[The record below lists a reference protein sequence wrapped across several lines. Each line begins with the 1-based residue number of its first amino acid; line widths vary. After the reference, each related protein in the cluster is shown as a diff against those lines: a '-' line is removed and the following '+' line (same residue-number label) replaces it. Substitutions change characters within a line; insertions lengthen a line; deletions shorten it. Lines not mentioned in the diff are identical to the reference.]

1 MVVKKKGIVLISV
14 IDFFS
19 VVVINGAGVV
29 WITGFVVG
37 LEVVVVVVEIFV
49 LYSLSSSL
57 SKIKFEDFTC
67 KGIKAKLSVSARCI
81 SESGICQA
89 VDLIF
94 VTDTVVG
101 FVKVSNDLVVLAP
114 KVVVEV
120 CVVDLND
127 TVASVV
133 DGITSVFD
141 LIGLEVKFV
150 DFGDVIGIL
159 VVCSTV
165 VVGTVGK
172 FKVTAEDVVDDFCK
186 LSMFSTVSRISEFR
200 VSLLYIVVGST
211 FLFFKTVVVAGKLVV
226 EVVDIV
232 DTSGL
237 IVDGFTVVLVKF
249 VSGFIV
255 VVVISSFFF
264 FLDESISSIVFG
276 D

>member
-57 SKIKFEDFTC
+57 SKIKFDDFMC
-67 KGIKAKLSVSARCI
+67 KGIKANLSVSACCI

-120 CVVDLND
+120 CVVDLNE
-127 TVASVV
+127 TVVSVV
-133 DGITSVFD
+133 EGITIVFD
-141 LIGLEVKFV
+141 LIGLEVEVV
-150 DFGDVIGIL
+150 DVGDIIGIL

-165 VVGTVGK
+165 VVGTVGN

-255 VVVISSFFF
+255 VVVISSLFF